1 MKLIELRIKNFGC
14 IDECGINV
22 KIDDIVVLIGPNNVG
37 KTTVL
42 KAYETFRNSGA
53 PLAIDDFYQSRETNP
68 VEIAGIFNEISEAD
82 KAKIGEKWVYLNEEN
97 EEVVQYKWMW
107 NKSNQKGE
115 KFAWNNVEKEWIGGG
130 MGGWDAIIASC
141 IPLPLKIN
149 PFDDSAQLEKQIVE
163 LLTSAVKENVKSNQS
178 KVSKMMENINNL
190 AKDVKT
196 EIAEELDEITGKL
209 ENNLNDIFPD
219 HKVDID
225 PQAGKLDVDKILATG
240 THLQI
245 ASVDDKY
252 YPLANQGSGLQR
264 AFLWSAIEALADSGK
279 MKNGRAV
286 IKNGVSKILL
296 VEEPE
301 SFLHPPAIRLAREAL
316 YKLAKLENWQVM
328 ITTHSPI
335 FIDVSKPHTTIT
347 RVEKNDGSATNVFS
361 TDKANFSDDERER
374 LQMIRNCHPTINEFF
389 FAKKI
394 ILAEGDTEQAVLM
407 QVKNADTTILN
418 CRGKANIPMFE
429 KILNHFGMNYIVMH
443 DLDSPKVKRK
453 EKWIKNSMWTINE
466 KIFSEAQKGKN
477 NKVVVNIPDF
487 EGQFF
492 GYLQSG
498 DKPYNAICELKN
510 DKNQDAYKELEKIG
524 KAEIEPSFKRLI
536 LKNSDYETLG
546 KKYCEENQINQDE
559 KWDFYFEQDTSA
571 GSVK

>member
-1 MKLIELRIKNFGC
+1 MRLVKLIR
-14 IDECGINV
+14 
-22 KIDDIVVLIGPNNVG
+22 
-37 KTTVL
+37 L
-42 KAYETFRNSGA
+42 KS
-53 PLAIDDFYQSRETNP
+53 
-68 VEIAGIFNEISEAD
+68 
-82 KAKIGEKWVYLNEEN
+82 EKWVYLNEEN

-394 ILAEGDTEQAVLM
+394 ILVEGDTEQAVLM

>member
-245 ASVDDKY
+245 ASVDDKH
-252 YPLANQGSGLQR
+252 YPLANQG
-264 AFLWSAIEALADSGK
+264 I
-279 MKNGRAV
+279 M
-286 IKNGVSKILL
+286 VS
-296 VEEPE
+296 
-301 SFLHPPAIRLAREAL
+301 
-316 YKLAKLENWQVM
+316 
-328 ITTHSPI
+328 
-335 FIDVSKPHTTIT
+335 
-347 RVEKNDGSATNVFS
+347 
-361 TDKANFSDDERER
+361 
-374 LQMIRNCHPTINEFF
+374 
-389 FAKKI
+389 
-394 ILAEGDTEQAVLM
+394 
-407 QVKNADTTILN
+407 
-418 CRGKANIPMFE
+418 
-429 KILNHFGMNYIVMH
+429 
-443 DLDSPKVKRK
+443 
-453 EKWIKNSMWTINE
+453 
-466 KIFSEAQKGKN
+466 
-477 NKVVVNIPDF
+477 
-487 EGQFF
+487 
-492 GYLQSG
+492 
-498 DKPYNAICELKN
+498 
-510 DKNQDAYKELEKIG
+510 
-524 KAEIEPSFKRLI
+524 
-536 LKNSDYETLG
+536 
-546 KKYCEENQINQDE
+546 
-559 KWDFYFEQDTSA
+559 
-571 GSVK
+571 